1 MKQKWAEI
9 CTVLTD
15 ADKEF
20 TAFIES
26 AGLAANDMKKLQ
38 KFIKA
43 WNLLKKQA
51 VDFDTYLQPAEALE
65 IELPFKSEAF
75 ERMWKRWKE
84 YLSEQHGILIR
95 SRSEVS
101 ALEHLDNISKG
112 DENAAMYYLRYAMTT
127 RYRSFFVVDEKDAA
141 KPAAPEGPA
150 KTSDW
155 DKK

>member
-9 CTVLTD
+9 GKALTD

-20 TAFIES
+20 NSFLDTSNLTASDLKNI
-26 AGLAANDMKKLQ
+26 Q

-43 WNLLKKQA
+43 WNALKKQA
-51 VDFDTYLQPAEALE
+51 VDFDTYLQPADALE
-65 IELPFKSEAF
+65 IELPFKSEVF

-101 ALEHLDNISKG
+101 ALEHLFDISKG

-127 RYRSFFVVDEKDAA
+127 RYRSFFVVDEKDAT
-141 KPAAPEGPA
+141 KPASPEEPA

-155 DKK
+155 GKK